1 MSDESFSKRERERRY
16 EVLVY
21 VFIVVATW
29 FFSSIVVWVS
39 TKVVGTLLYYTVPW
53 YFRDLFNRYLE
64 GRGGEYRRIKR
75 ERPSDHQGGI
85 GSSGW
90 SSLDGC
96 LAVCPLRSLLSPL
109 FLSYFC
115 QFLLKVFFF
124 IFFFAFYFF
133 IWKVSG
139 IIKSPPTCKNPE
151 TTATFYLG
159 FFYYS
164 NIIATSNSNWLC

>member
-1 MSDESFSKRERERRY
+1 
-16 EVLVY
+16 
-21 VFIVVATW
+21 VV

-64 GRGGEYRRIKR
+64 GGGEYRRIKR

-85 GSSGW
+85 RSSGW

-124 IFFFAFYFF
+124 IFFFLHFF
-133 IWKVSG
+133 LFERFRVLSKALPRV
-139 IIKSPPTCKNPE
+139 KTQRPPRHFT
-151 TTATFYLG
+151 
-159 FFYYS
+159 
-164 NIIATSNSNWLC
+164 